1 MLTARAGRVRG
12 TSAPAA
18 PAAPA
23 PPAPAPA
30 PPAPAPAPAPARR
43 GGLAANRSFRLLW
56 IGESAGK
63 FGTAI
68 TGVALPLLATVT
80 LHATAFQIGLLT
92 AVQWVPWL
100 LVGLPAGVWVDRY
113 SPRRLMIGCNAAS
126 AAALLSIPLA
136 AAAQLLT
143 LTQIMLVA
151 ALLGLANVFFSTAYL
166 VYLPLIVPP
175 EDLVAANSR
184 LQGSESSAQIAGPG
198 LGGALAQ
205 LLGATV
211 GPLVNAG
218 SFAASTLCLLLAPE
232 PAAGPRGGP
241 AASVWREIGEG
252 LGFVR
257 RHRVLRLLTVV
268 AALANL
274 AMTAYE
280 AILVVFLV
288 RTVHLSPAGVGLLMA
303 ATGVGGIA
311 GAFAAAPLARRLGE
325 PRALVYSLA
334 ATAPFGLLLPLTGP
348 GAATAYF
355 LPGAIVPMAGLVVY
369 NVVVSSFR
377 QRHTPRRLLGRI
389 SATMRFLVFGAI
401 PLGALAGGTLGSL
414 LGPRGALW
422 CIMTAALLPALLLGC
437 SPLRRRHALDA
448 VAAPDD
454 RDLPEGTPCPG

>member
-1 MLTARAGRVRG
+1 MLTARSGRGRG
-12 TSAPAA
+12 AAEIAPAA
-18 PAAPA
+18 AA
-23 PPAPAPA
+23 
-30 PPAPAPAPAPARR
+30 APAPAPAQVPAPVPARR

-68 TGVALPLLATVT
+68 TSVALPLLATVT
-80 LHATAFQIGLLT
+80 LHATAFQVGLIT

-113 SPRRLMIGCNAAS
+113 SPRRLMICCNAAS

-136 AAAQLLT
+136 SVAHVLT
-143 LTQIMLVA
+143 ISQIFATAVV
-151 ALLGLANVFFSTAYL
+151 LGLANVFFSTAYL

-205 LLGATV
+205 LLGAAV

-218 SFAASTLCLLLAPE
+218 SFVASTVCLLLAPE
-232 PAAGPRGGP
+232 PAAGTRSGP

-257 RHRVLRLLTVV
+257 RDRVLRLLTVV

-288 RTVHLSPAGVGLLMA
+288 RTVHLAPAAVGLLMA

-325 PRALVYSLA
+325 PRAIVYSLT
-334 ATAPFGLLLPLTGP
+334 ATAPFGLLLPLTGSGP
-348 GAATAYF
+348 ATAYF

-422 CIMTAALLPALLLGC
+422 CVMTAALLPALLLGC
-437 SPLRRRHALDA
+437 SPLRRRSALDSVVTPADCA
-448 VAAPDD
+448 V
-454 RDLPEGTPCPG
+454 PEGTPCPG

>member
-1 MLTARAGRVRG
+1 MTTTLEPTPGAAAGSGLRTNRA
-12 TSAPAA
+12 
-18 PAAPA
+18 
-23 PPAPAPA
+23 
-30 PPAPAPAPAPARR
+30 
-43 GGLAANRSFRLLW
+43 FRLLW

-68 TGVALPLLATVT
+68 TGVALPLLATVV
-80 LHATAFQIGLLT
+80 LHAGTFQVGLIT

-100 LVGLPAGVWVDRY
+100 LVGLPAGVWVDRC
-113 SPRRLMIGCNAAS
+113 SPRRLMICCNTVS
-126 AAALLSIPLA
+126 AAALLSIPVA

-143 LTQIMLVA
+143 ITQILLVA
-151 ALLGLANVFFSTAYL
+151 LVLGLANVFFSTAYL
-166 VYLPLIVPP
+166 VYLPLIVPS

-205 LLGATV
+205 LLGAAV

-218 SFAASTLCLLLAPE
+218 SFAVSTLCLLLAPE
-232 PAAGPRGGP
+232 PARRTEGTAPGRGP

-252 LGFVR
+252 LRFVQ

-288 RTVHLSPAGVGLLMA
+288 RTVHLPPAAVGLLLA

-311 GAFAAAPLARRLGE
+311 GAVAAAPLARRLGE
-325 PRALVYSLA
+325 PRAIVYSLA

-348 GAATAYF
+348 GPATGYF
-355 LPGAIVPMAGLVVY
+355 LPGAIVPVAGLVVY

-377 QRHTPRRLLGRI
+377 QRHTPHRLLGRI

-401 PLGALAGGTLGSL
+401 PLGALAGGALGSL

-422 CIMTAALLPALLLGC
+422 CVMTAALLPALLLGR
-437 SPLRRRHALDA
+437 SWLRRQHELDSAA
-448 VAAPDD
+448 VPDG
-454 RDLPEGTPCPG
+454 RAGR

>member
-12 TSAPAA
+12 TAGAA
-18 PAAPA
+18 G
-23 PPAPAPA
+23 
-30 PPAPAPAPAPARR
+30 R

-80 LHATAFQIGLLT
+80 LHAGTFQLGLIT

-113 SPRRLMIGCNAAS
+113 SPRRLMICCNTAS

-143 LTQIMLVA
+143 ITQIMLVA
-151 ALLGLANVFFSTAYL
+151 LVLGLANVFFSTAYL

-198 LGGALAQ
+198 LGGALTQ
-205 LLGATV
+205 LLGAAV

-218 SFAASTLCLLLAPE
+218 SFAVSTGCLLLAPE
-232 PAAGPRGGP
+232 PAPDLVTAPGRGPV
-241 AASVWREIGEG
+241 ASVRQEIGEG
-252 LGFVR
+252 LRFVR

-288 RTVHLSPAGVGLLMA
+288 RTVHLPPAAVGLLMA

-311 GAFAAAPLARRLGE
+311 GALAAAPLVRWLGE
-325 PRALVYSLA
+325 PRAIVYSLA
-334 ATAPFGLLLPLTGP
+334 ATAPFGLLLPLTGT
-348 GAATAYF
+348 GLATGYF
-355 LPGAIVPMAGLVVY
+355 LPGAIVPVAGLVVH
-369 NVVVSSFR
+369 NVVVGSFR

-422 CIMTAALLPALLLGC
+422 CVMTAALLPALLLCC
-437 SPLRRRHALDA
+437 SSLRRRHELDSP
-448 VAAPDD
+448 AAPDHSAV
-454 RDLPEGTPCPG
+454 PEGTPCPS